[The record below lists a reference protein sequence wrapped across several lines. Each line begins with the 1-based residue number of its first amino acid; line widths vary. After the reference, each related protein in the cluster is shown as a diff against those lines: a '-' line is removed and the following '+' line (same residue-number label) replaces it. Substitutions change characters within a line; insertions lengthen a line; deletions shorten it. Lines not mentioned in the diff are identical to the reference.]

1 MKQNILIVDDD
12 KDICLTLSK
21 ILTSKG
27 YSVSIANNI
36 SSSNQSIYIPKGS
49 KHSLENKYKE
59 DLIIIEVWYG
69 ENLSEEDIVRYEDIY
84 GRV

>member
-27 YSVSIANNI
+27 FQVTMANNSDAAI
-36 SSSNQSIYIPKGS
+36 NVIKGLLVNA
-49 KHSLENKYKE
+49 KIEGRPIINKK
-59 DLIIIEVWYG
+59 DP
-69 ENLSEEDIVRYEDIY
+69 R
-84 GRV
+84 R